1 MLSSSSPSTVHS
13 GATIAHAS
21 LTTAIGVINLFGT
34 ARGLLALALPNE
46 PYPNAEASVR
56 RLCGSSAATIR
67 EDEIALAP
75 ALTQLA
81 AYFAGTLRA
90 FDLPLDPHGT
100 PFQRR
105 VWDAVAAVPYGE
117 TRSYGEIARAIGQPL
132 AVRAVGAANG
142 ANPLALL
149 IPCHRVIG
157 SDGKLHGYG
166 GGLDTKRQLLALERA
181 TQEAR
186 PYAPDVFVP
195 DRTRANRWPGPG
207 TTR

>member
-1 MLSSSSPSTVHS
+1 M
-13 GATIAHAS
+13 AIAHAS

-56 RLCGSSAATIR
+56 RLCGTGAVTIR
-67 EDEIALAP
+67 EDEIVLAP
-75 ALTQLA
+75 ALTQLT
-81 AYFAGTLRA
+81 AYFAGMLRA
-90 FDLPLDPHGT
+90 FDLPLDPRGT

-142 ANPLALL
+142 ANPLALI
-149 IPCHRVIG
+149 IPCHRIIG

-166 GGLDTKRQLLALERA
+166 GGLDTKRQLLALERG
-181 TQEAR
+181 AR
-186 PYAPDVFVP
+186 HA
-195 DRTRANRWPGPG
+195 
-207 TTR
+207 